1 MSCLQAMAPLLK
13 LAASCVVAGQPGVT
27 TQLFAFT
34 PIRVPGFIELL
45 GETCGFF
52 SMGPAFFFFG
62 WGQIILSSHIPF
74 LTFCWGKELD
84 SVILLESAGSSIVDI
99 FGSTFRDGCN
109 MFGLVFNTG
118 EFSGKFITSTLYYRQ
133 PNIEVRGV
141 TNLDR
146 ISSIWWGYFSK
157 YPDPRSGWSVRK
169 WT

>member
-1 MSCLQAMAPLLK
+1 MAPLLK

-84 SVILLESAGSSIVDI
+84 SVILLESAGSSMLI
-99 FGSTFRDGCN
+99 FLDQH
-109 MFGLVFNTG
+109 FGMVATCLDLFL
-118 EFSGKFITSTLYYRQ
+118 TLENFQ
-133 PNIEVRGV
+133 G
-141 TNLDR
+141 NL
-146 ISSIWWGYFSK
+146 
-157 YPDPRSGWSVRK
+157 
-169 WT
+169 